1 MLESHQLRVYKERD
15 DLEAKIV
22 KLKEFLYGEASRNLP
37 LEELKLLTDQ
47 LTLMNGYSSILSRRI
62 LRF

>member
-1 MLESHQLRVYKERD
+1 MLEPHQLRVYKERD

-22 KLKEFLYGEASRNLP
+22 NLKEFLYGEASRNLP